1 MTQQRCAKLAMRLA
15 ACIACVV
22 AMATIA
28 SPPRHARAQ
37 STDGTV
43 TADGTTTTDGTVT
56 DGTATDGTVTDG
68 TAGNTGATDGTVTDG
83 TTGTVTDGTTS
94 AATDATAT
102 DGTVSGTGTA
112 TDPWAGTVDVRPPAF
127 LDTTDRRIRDD
138 RPPPTP
144 EQVAALREMEAEV
157 DRFSQ
162 AGHSY
167 RSAIVSILRREYGQR
182 RRDREQGYSR
192 QIREE
197 ERLQNDAREAA
208 IRAFERFIR
217 RYPSDPTY
225 TPDAMFRLGELYYE
239 RSAIAFAEA
248 TEADPAAT
256 EGHPDFN
263 PTINLYRDLVARFPS
278 YRRIDGVYYLIGYC
292 LNEMGNMEEAR
303 LAWLNLVCANH
314 FTYTGAPP
322 APPAEEPAPEAADP
336 LAAHPAAEILA
347 PTAPTEE
354 QPFVDPYADCRPITA
369 EAEFV
374 SETWLRIGEYHF
386 DFDFEPHFLER
397 AVSAYSHVL
406 ANPEDRNYN
415 LALYKVAWAYYRAS
429 RYPEAIAHFAQL
441 VDWSDREQERTG
453 RAGSELRAE
462 AIQYMGITFA
472 YDDWNENQ
480 IPDAQEGLPTAIQR
494 LQDPSLLPQDRPWTA
509 EVYFHTGQVFFD
521 QAQYELAI
529 EVWELALQRFPLHHR
544 DPEIAMQIARAY
556 RRLQRREDELRI
568 SELYTQFLPG
578 SEWYDANPDHPREQR
593 QAEEM
598 AEQILIQ
605 QAIYHH
611 QQATVLRRRAVQN
624 QDEAMLQQAI
634 AEYNTAAGMYRR
646 YIELYPNRPD
656 AYELQYNLAECL
668 FWSEQY
674 EDAAQAYASVRD
686 SNLDDQFLSISA
698 RRVVESL
705 KRLLD
710 AAAARGEIT
719 VQTEPPAPSGTPP
732 RVSPVQMPDIVQ
744 RVAQAREIY
753 LARVDERADSEHV
766 RPAYDFNNA
775 LLLYAYGYW
784 PQARERFRRIYDER
798 CSGPL
803 GAPEGRIAYDNLHNM
818 AVALEDAAEVER
830 LARELVERGCS
841 FTPDG
846 TRIERTR
853 EFCQSEEGRNDPIC
867 DANETITDVGFLHAM
882 ELYNQARAASRTPD
896 DQLCAEQV
904 SAESRRLYEQS
915 ATEMVNAV
923 NATPDHREAPRALI
937 QAAIALECVGLND
950 SAMRIYT
957 RVIDEVGAR
966 RTDDSEEQTR
976 LTGILATAY
985 FRLAYSAN
993 RNFDYDSAIQNY
1005 RILADDRR
1013 FAGSEYVTQR
1023 TDALINA
1030 ARIFE
1035 YQQNYTQAADY
1046 YRRAAEA
1053 VQDIETRRLAHYRV
1067 AEMSYRRRDWAGT
1080 VREMQG
1086 FLDRYRSDAGAGE
1099 LLVTAAWRIAEAR
1112 QQLRQERDYRAALQN
1127 VVSTYERAGQQPGST
1142 AAEFAAQARFT
1153 IANEGLAPLRETVRV
1168 APGRQPTVQSFVQAI
1183 RTQIDN
1189 DARQV
1194 RTVVDGYAPVL
1205 GYRRPTWTIAA
1216 FVQQG
1221 QAYEILAS
1229 AIINATLTPLPD
1241 DLQRRMRGA
1250 SADVRSEVEL
1260 QFQDQVRQVLEEQI
1274 RPVECFAVARYA
1286 LAARA
1291 ARAGAIDNEYT
1302 RTAVARLQSYGDE
1315 RIAECIAQA
1324 QTQDATF
1331 GAYTPGEFQRAR
1343 PGQTLTM
1350 DPGLAAPA
1358 LAGADE

>member
-1 MTQQRCAKLAMRLA
+1 MTSSKRCASLATHLVGCLA
-15 ACIACVV
+15 VV
-22 AMATIA
+22 LGLATVTA
-28 SPPRHARAQ
+28 PPRHVRAQ
-37 STDGTV
+37 ATDGTV
-43 TADGTTTTDGTVT
+43 PPADGTVT
-56 DGTATDGTVTDG
+56 DGTATTPPQDGTVT
-68 TAGNTGATDGTVTDG
+68 AAPADGTVT
-83 TTGTVTDGTTS
+83 TT
-94 AATDATAT
+94 TAPT

-112 TDPWAGTVDVRPPAF
+112 TDPWSGTQDVRPPAF

-138 RPPPTP
+138 RPPPTE

-157 DRFSQ
+157 DRFTQS
-162 AGHSY
+162 GHSY

-217 RYPSDPTY
+217 RYPNDPTY
-225 TPDAMFRLGELYYE
+225 TADAMFRLGELYYE
-239 RSAIAFAEA
+239 RSAITFAEA
-248 TEADPAAT
+248 VEIDPAAT
-256 EGHPDFN
+256 TGHPDFN
-263 PTINLYRDLVARFPS
+263 PTINLYRDLVARFPN

-292 LNEMGNMEEAR
+292 LNEMGNLEEAR
-303 LAWLNLVCANH
+303 LAWLTLVCANH

-322 APPAEEPAPEAADP
+322 APAAEEPEPPVDP
-336 LAAHPAAEILA
+336 NAAHPAAAILA
-347 PTAPTEE
+347 PTTPTVEA
-354 QPFVDPYADCRPITA
+354 PFVDPYLDCRPITP

-462 AIQYMGITFA
+462 AIQYLGITFA

-480 IPDAQEGLPTAIQR
+480 IPDGQEGLPTAIQR

-509 EVYFHTGQVFFD
+509 EVFFHTGQVFFD

-544 DPEIAMQIARAY
+544 NPEITTLVARAY
-556 RRLQRREDELRI
+556 RRLNDREGELRT
-568 SELYTQFLPG
+568 SELIQNYLPG
-578 SEWYDANPDHPREQR
+578 GEWYDANPDHPREQR

-598 AEQILIQ
+598 AEAIVIN
-605 QAIYHH
+605 QAIQHH

-634 AEYNTAAGMYRR
+634 AEYNLAAGLYRR

-674 EDAAQAYASVRD
+674 EEAAQAYAGVRD
-686 SNLDDQFLSISA
+686 SNLDDTFLSISA

-710 AAAARGEIT
+710 TSVQRGEIT
-719 VQTEPPAPSGTPP
+719 VQTEPPPPSGTPL
-732 RVSPVQMPDIVQ
+732 RVSPVTMPDIVQ

-753 LARVDERADSEHV
+753 LARVDERADTEHV
-766 RPAYDFNNA
+766 RSAYDFNNA

-803 GAPEGRIAYDNLHNM
+803 GAPEGRVAYDNLHNM
-818 AVALEDAAEVER
+818 AVALQDAAEVER

-853 EFCQSEEGRNDPIC
+853 EFCQSEAGRSDPIC

-882 ELYNQARAASRTPD
+882 ELYNQARAASQTPE
-896 DQLCAEQV
+896 DQLCAAQV
-904 SAESRRLYEQS
+904 SPESRRLYEQS

-957 RVIDEVGAR
+957 RVIDEGGGR
-966 RTDDSEEQTR
+966 RSDDPEEQAR

-1013 FAGSEYVTQR
+1013 FSGSEYTTQR

-1053 VQDIETRRLAHYRV
+1053 VQDIDTRRVAHYRV
-1067 AEMSYRRRDWAGT
+1067 AEMSYRRRDWPGT

-1086 FLDRYRSDAGAGE
+1086 FIDRYRSDAGAGE

-1112 QQLRQERDYRAALQN
+1112 QAARQDRDYRTALQN
-1127 VVSTYERAGQQPGST
+1127 VVATYERSGQQPGSI
-1142 AAEFAAQARFT
+1142 AAEYAAQSRFT
-1153 IANEGLAPLRETVRV
+1153 IANEQLQPLRERVRV
-1168 APGRQPTVQSFVQAI
+1168 APGRQATVQSFVQAL

-1189 DARQV
+1189 NAREV
-1194 RTVVDGYAPVL
+1194 RTVVDGYAPIL

-1241 DLQRRMRGA
+1241 DVQRRMRGA
-1250 SADVRSEVEL
+1250 SADVRLEVET
-1260 QFQDQVRQVLEEQI
+1260 QFQDQVRQVLEQQI

-1291 ARAGAIDNEYT
+1291 ARVGAIDNEFT

-1315 RIAECIAQA
+1315 RIAECIAEA
-1324 QTQDATF
+1324 SAQDATF
-1331 GAYTPGEFQRAR
+1331 GAYTPGEFARAR

-1350 DPGLAAPA
+1350 DPGIAAPA

>member
-1 MTQQRCAKLAMRLA
+1 MSDTRFALRATRFSGSLLCLLGLVLAGRA
-15 ACIACVV
+15 
-22 AMATIA
+22 
-28 SPPRHARAQ
+28 HAQ
-37 STDGTV
+37 
-43 TADGTTTTDGTVT
+43 TTDGTVT
-56 DGTATDGTVTDG
+56 DGTVSTGTTDGTVSGADGTVTTDATVTDG
-68 TAGNTGATDGTVTDG
+68 TATTDGTVATGATDGTADSST
-83 TTGTVTDGTTS
+83 
-94 AATDATAT
+94 
-102 DGTVSGTGTA
+102 
-112 TDPWAGTVDVRPPAF
+112 PWSSTVDVAPPAF
-127 LDTTDRRIRDD
+127 LDTTDRRIHDD
-138 RPPPTP
+138 RPPPTA

-217 RYPSDPTY
+217 RYPADPTY
-225 TPDAMFRLGELYYE
+225 TADAMFRLGELYYE

-248 TEADPAAT
+248 TEVDPSAT
-256 EGHPDFN
+256 TGHPDFS
-263 PTINLYRDLVARFPS
+263 PTINLYRDLVARFPN

-322 APPAEEPAPEAADP
+322 PAPTEEAPPVEDP
-336 LAAHPAAEILA
+336 NAAHPAAEILA
-347 PTAPTEE
+347 PTTPEAEV
-354 QPFVDPYADCRPITA
+354 PFVDPYADCRPITA

-397 AVSAYSHVL
+397 AIAAYSHVL

-441 VDWSDREQERTG
+441 VEWSDREQERTG

-462 AIQYMGITFA
+462 AIQYLGITFA

-480 IPDAQEGLPTAIQR
+480 RPDVEEGLPSAIQR

-529 EVWELALQRFPLHHR
+529 QVWELALQRFPLHHR
-544 DPEIAMQIARAY
+544 NPEIAMQIARAY
-556 RRLQRREDELRI
+556 RRLNDREGELRI
-568 SELYTQFLPG
+568 SEAAADYLPG
-578 SEWYDANPDHPREQR
+578 GEWYDHNADHPREQR

-605 QAIYHH
+605 QAIQHH

-624 QDEAMLQQAI
+624 RDEAMLQQAI
-634 AEYNTAAGMYRR
+634 AEYNAAAGMYRR

-674 EDAAQAYASVRD
+674 EEAAQAYAAVRD

-710 AAAARGEIT
+710 AAVERGEIT
-719 VQTEPPAPSGTPP
+719 VQTDPPEPAGTPP
-732 RVSPVQMPDIVQ
+732 RVAPVQMPELVQ

-784 PQARERFRRIYDER
+784 PQARERFTRIYGER

-818 AVALEDAAEVER
+818 AVALGDADEVER
-830 LARELVERGCS
+830 LARDIRERGCS

-846 TRIERTR
+846 TRVERTQ
-853 EFCQSEEGRNDPIC
+853 EFCRSEEGRNDPIC
-867 DANETITDVGFLHAM
+867 DAERTITDVGFRRAM
-882 ELYNQARAASRTPD
+882 ELYNQARSASHTPD
-896 DQLCAEQV
+896 DQLCAAQV
-904 SAESRRLYEQS
+904 SEESVRLYEQS
-915 ATEMVNAV
+915 ATEMMNAV
-923 NATPDHREAPRALI
+923 NATPDHPEAPRALI
-937 QAAIALECVGLND
+937 QAAIALECTGRND
-950 SAMRIYT
+950 SAMRLYS

-966 RTDDSEEQTR
+966 HAADDAEQTR

-1013 FAGSEYVTQR
+1013 FSGTDYVTQR

-1035 YQQNYTQAADY
+1035 YQQNYPQAAEY

-1053 VQDIETRRLAHYRV
+1053 VPDIETRRVAHFRV
-1067 AEMSYRRRDWAGT
+1067 AEMSYRRHDWAGT
-1080 VREMQG
+1080 VREMQA
-1086 FLDRYRSDAGAGE
+1086 FMDRYRSDAGAGE
-1099 LLVTAAWRIAEAR
+1099 LLVTAAWRISEAR
-1112 QQLRQERDYRAALQN
+1112 QALRQERDYRTALQT
-1127 VVSTYERAGQQPGST
+1127 VVSTYERSGQQPGSL
-1142 AAEFAAQARFT
+1142 AAEYAAQARFT
-1153 IANEGLAPLRETVRV
+1153 IANEALPPLRETIRV
-1168 APGRQPTVQSFVQAI
+1168 APGRQATVQSFVQAI
-1183 RTQIDN
+1183 RTQIDE

-1194 RTVVDGYAPVL
+1194 RGVVDGYAPVL

-1241 DLQRRMRGA
+1241 EVQRRMRGA

-1260 QFQDQVRQVLEEQI
+1260 QFQDQVRQVLESQI

-1302 RTAVARLQSYGDE
+1302 RTAIARLQSYGDE

-1324 QTQDATF
+1324 QAQDATF
-1331 GAYTPGEFQRAR
+1331 GAYTTGEFQRAR
-1343 PGQTLTM
+1343 PGQTLPM
-1350 DPGLAAPA
+1350 DAGLAAPE

>member
-1 MTQQRCAKLAMRLA
+1 MAVHFTGVVSCLLTLA
-15 ACIACVV
+15 VV
-22 AMATIA
+22 ASSAR
-28 SPPRHARAQ
+28 SARAQ
-37 STDGTV
+37 TDPAGEVAPTDPV
-43 TADGTTTTDGTVT
+43 TTDGTVVT
-56 DGTATDGTVTDG
+56 PGAENGTEPADGAVSDGAAASDGTGS
-68 TAGNTGATDGTVTDG
+68 GADG
-83 TTGTVTDGTTS
+83 TT
-94 AATDATAT
+94 APA
-102 DGTVSGTGTA
+102 
-112 TDPWAGTVDVRPPAF
+112 DPWAGTVDVRPPTF

-138 RPPPTP
+138 RPPPSP
-144 EQVAALREMEAEV
+144 EQIAALREMEAEV

-167 RSAIVSILRREYGQR
+167 RGAIVSILQREYGQR

-197 ERLQNDAREAA
+197 ERLQNDARDAA

-239 RSAIAFAEA
+239 QSAIRFAEA
-248 TEADPAAT
+248 TEIDPAAT

-263 PTINLYRDLVARFPS
+263 PTINLYRDLVARFPR

-303 LAWLNLVCANH
+303 LAWLNLVCANR

-322 APPAEEPAPEAADP
+322 PRPEEPPPPQD
-336 LAAHPAAEILA
+336 LAAHPAASILA
-347 PTAPTEE
+347 PTNDGPEAS
-354 QPFVDPYADCRPITA
+354 FDDPYADCRPITPD
-369 EAEFV
+369 AEFV

-480 IPDAQEGLPTAIQR
+480 LPDPQEGLPTAIQR

-509 EVYFHTGQVFFD
+509 EVYFHAGQVFFD

-529 EVWELALQRFPLHHR
+529 QVWELALQRFPLHHR
-544 DPEIAMQIARAY
+544 NPEIAMLIARAY

-624 QDEAMLQQAI
+624 QDEGMLQQAI
-634 AEYNTAAGMYRR
+634 GEYNTAAGMYRR

-674 EDAAQAYASVRD
+674 EEAAQAYAGVRD

-710 AAAARGEIT
+710 SAVGRGEVA
-719 VQTEPPAPSGTPP
+719 VQTEPPEPSGTPP

-753 LARVDERADSEHV
+753 LARIDERADSEHV
-766 RPAYDFNNA
+766 RASYDFNNA

-784 PQARERFRRIYDER
+784 PQARDRFRRIFEER
-798 CSGPL
+798 CSG
-803 GAPEGRIAYDNLHNM
+803 ATA
-818 AVALEDAAEVER
+818 
-830 LARELVERGCS
+830 
-841 FTPDG
+841 
-846 TRIERTR
+846 
-853 EFCQSEEGRNDPIC
+853 SEEGQVAWQNLYNMALALDDTATVEALSRAVIERQCTFSPGEAGQTPPPSGDCNCQAQQTEPRCIAQCSLTNIEFRRAVELFNQAHEGTPADRLC
-867 DANETITDVGFLHAM
+867 QETITERQRL
-882 ELYNQARAASRTPD
+882 
-896 DQLCAEQV
+896 
-904 SAESRRLYEQS
+904 LYEQS
-915 ATEMVNAV
+915 ATAMVNAV
-923 NATPDHREAPRALI
+923 NARPDHEQAPQALI
-937 QAAIALECVGLND
+937 QAAIALECTSRND
-950 SAMRIYT
+950 SAMRLYS
-957 RVIDEVGAR
+957 RVIDEVGPR
-966 RTDDSEEQTR
+966 QGRTPEETEA
-976 LTGILATAY
+976 LTAILAQAY
-985 FRLAYSAN
+985 FRLAFSAN
-993 RNFDYDSAIQNY
+993 RNFDYDSAVQSY
-1005 RILADDRR
+1005 RVLADDRR
-1013 FAGSEYVTQR
+1013 FAGAAQREVR

-1053 VQDIETRRLAHYRV
+1053 VQDIETRRVAHYRV

-1080 VREMQG
+1080 IREMQG
-1086 FLDRYRSDAGAGE
+1086 FLDRYRGDGGAGE
-1099 LLVTAAWRIAEAR
+1099 LLVTAAWRIVEAR
-1112 QQLRQERDYRAALQN
+1112 QQLRQERDTRAALQN
-1127 VVSTYERAGQQPGST
+1127 VVSTYERSGQQPGSA
-1142 AAEFAAQARFT
+1142 AAEFASQARFT
-1153 IANEGLAPLRETVRV
+1153 IANEGLPPLRESVRV

-1189 DARQV
+1189 DAREV

-1241 DLQRRMRGA
+1241 DLQQRMRRA

-1291 ARAGAIDNEYT
+1291 ARAGAIDNEFT

-1315 RIAECIAQA
+1315 RIAECIAQQQA
-1324 QTQDATF
+1324 QDASF

-1343 PGQTLTM
+1343 PGQTLPM